1 MFATTKTISKM
12 PVPNSLLNR
21 NAEAKEVNVDMT
33 FRYATKLMRAIVEG
47 TSDSNFVKD
56 LNGVY
61 LMMNASGAALFGLSP
76 SDIVGR
82 DDIFLFG
89 PAAAKEIV
97 ADDERIANSGKSETY
112 DTSRTIGNIL
122 HRFQTTK
129 GPYRDESDEI
139 VGVFG
144 ITRDITNLLEAHEI
158 LGVSESRYRSLFE
171 INPLSTWVVETSDL
185 RFLDVNEAAIK
196 KYGYSRAE
204 FLEMNM
210 LDLHPGADLARIRE
224 ALEGKP
230 HNLMDSKG
238 NRHRKKDGSII
249 SVEINWRP
257 LQYDGQP
264 ARLVVAYDVTE
275 RERAEE
281 QRNALT
287 VELQRSNRALTDF
300 ASIASHDLQE
310 PLRKIQ
316 TFGDR
321 LRSKVAPEGQDSL
334 DRMLNAANRM
344 QRLIDDLLT
353 FSQVTTRAQPFVLTN
368 LTEIATDVISDL
380 EARIALTGGEV
391 KLENLPSVYADPSQ
405 MRQILQNLIGN
416 ALKYH
421 KPDVPPL
428 VKVYAEMSLQEET
441 PICNIYVLDNGIGFE
456 EKNAD
461 RIFGVFER
469 LHSRS
474 EYEGTGI
481 GLAIVRNIA
490 RRHGGDVEAVSAPGQ
505 GAKFIVKIPVR
516 QRKAAVI

>member
-1 MFATTKTISKM
+1 MASLINFDVQTEPKPGDENIAKNQETEPLNGVTTD
-12 PVPNSLLNR
+12 LLK
-21 NAEAKEVNVDMT
+21 AV
-33 FRYATKLMRAIVEG
+33 VEG
-47 TSDSNFVKD
+47 TSDAIFAKD
-56 LNGVY
+56 INGRY
-61 LMMNASGAALFGLSP
+61 LMINASGAAIFGLSP
-76 SDIVGR
+76 ADIIGK
-82 DDIFLFG
+82 DDVFLFG
-89 PAAAKEIV
+89 AEGAKQIT
-97 ADDERIANSGKSETY
+97 ANDESILRTGTSKTF
-112 DTSRTIGNIL
+112 DTSRTIGGVDYRL
-122 HRFQTTK
+122 QTTK
-129 GPYRDESDEI
+129 SPYSDLSGKV
-139 VGVFG
+139 VGIIG
-144 ITRDITNLLEAHEI
+144 ITRDVTNLYEAYET
-158 LGVSESRYRSLFE
+158 LGISESRYRSLFE
-171 INPLSTWVVETSDL
+171 INPLSTWVVETDEL
-185 RFLDVNEAAIK
+185 RFLDVNEAALK
-196 KYGYSRAE
+196 KYGYTRTE
-204 FLEMNM
+204 FLSMSM

-230 HNLMDSKG
+230 HNLMDSTG

-257 LQYDGQP
+257 LQYDGKP

-287 VELQRSNRALTDF
+287 LELQRSNRALTDF

-321 LRSKVAPEGQDSL
+321 LRTKVAPEGQDSL
-334 DRMLNAANRM
+334 DRMLSAANRM

-353 FSQVTTRAQPFVLTN
+353 FSRVTTRAQPFVLTN
-368 LTEIATDVISDL
+368 LTDIAKDVISDL
-380 EARIALTGGEV
+380 EARIALTSGEV
-391 KLENLPSVYADPSQ
+391 KMESLPSVYADPSQ
-405 MRQILQNLIGN
+405 IRQILQNLIGN
-416 ALKYH
+416 ALKFH

-428 VKVYAEMSLQEET
+428 VKVYADMSLVEGA
-441 PICNIYVLDNGIGFE
+441 PVCNIYVEDNGIGFE

-490 RRHGGDVEAVSAPGQ
+490 RRHGGDVEAVSTPGS

-516 QRKAAVI
+516 QRKASVL